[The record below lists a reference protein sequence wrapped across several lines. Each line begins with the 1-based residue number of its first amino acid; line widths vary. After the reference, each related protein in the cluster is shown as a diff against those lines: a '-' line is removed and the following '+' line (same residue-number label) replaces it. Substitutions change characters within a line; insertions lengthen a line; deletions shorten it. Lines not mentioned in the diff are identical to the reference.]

1 MARAGL
7 TRQSVLAAAGA
18 LADSEGLAAV
28 SMRRLAA
35 ELNVEAMSLYNHIAN
50 KEDLHR
56 GLVDGVWAQVDLALD
71 DPNWRSA
78 LHRLCGSAYRAM
90 VAHPWFLS
98 LPVTYGGQHRLAVID
113 ATLAHVKSSG
123 ETADAAFHI
132 LHVLDGFVAGYAW
145 QEVGYADLVTTGE
158 EGAKLLEFIDP
169 ERLPHLLEHARQ
181 HVEAAP
187 PGDGFTI
194 GLDMLLGSLGSRI
207 A

>member
-7 TRQSVLAAAGA
+7 TRDSVIAAAGA
-18 LADSEGLAAV
+18 LADSDGLAAV

-35 ELNVEAMSLYNHIAN
+35 ELNVEAMSLYNHVAN

-71 DPNWRSA
+71 DQDWRSA

-98 LPVTYGGQHRLAVID
+98 LPVTYGGQRRLAVID
-113 ATLAHVKSSG
+113 ATLTHVKRSG
-123 ETADAAFHI
+123 ETADAAFHV

-158 EGAKLLEFIDP
+158 EGATLLEFIDADA
-169 ERLPHLLEHARQ
+169 LPHLMEHARQ
-181 HVEAAP
+181 HVEGAP
-187 PGDGFTI
+187 PGDGFAI
-194 GLDMLLGSLGSRI
+194 GLDMLLNSLGVHV